1 VKSNSPSLS
10 CSLPVSISDCL
21 AGASVRNALRGN
33 NLFLH
38 DNLFHWLS
46 FCLLDDFAFR
56 SNRPDGSLAGHSPCD
71 GTPLDTLNIR
81 SPRRRSASDGLSFD
95 FSIDLSFSFSGD
107 LDTRIDVSLNKGSV
121 VLALLRAI
129 RVGFKFGGALTFTL
143 NLAKTILGGP
153 RFGFA
158 LKRGK

>member
-1 VKSNSPSLS
+1 MKSNSPSLS

-38 DNLFHWLS
+38 DNLFHLLS
-46 FCLLDDFAFR
+46 FWLLDDAFR
-56 SNRPDGSLAGHSPCD
+56 RPDGSLAYHSPCD